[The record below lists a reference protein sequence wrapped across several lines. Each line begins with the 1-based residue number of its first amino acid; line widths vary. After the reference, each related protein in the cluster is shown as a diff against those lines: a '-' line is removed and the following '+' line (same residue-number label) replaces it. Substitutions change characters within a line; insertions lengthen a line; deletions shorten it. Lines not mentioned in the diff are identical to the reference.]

1 MLYLLDHFIE
11 KNSNMQ
17 AISIYI
23 FLRNIYIYLFSDIL
37 AHVVFHNVHSP
48 FLSTL
53 GPHIREVVSS
63 TLTRRSTGKLIEGAT
78 VGV

>member
-1 MLYLLDHFIE
+1 
-11 KNSNMQ
+11 MQ

-23 FLRNIYIYLFSDIL
+23 FLGKIYIYIFLHFGPCRFSQCSL
-37 AHVVFHNVHSP
+37 AF
-48 FLSTL
+48 STL
-53 GPHIREVVSS
+53 SPYIREVVSS